1 MFLQQ
6 IKKIFWWKESV
17 SENITDFSD
26 ALDWI
31 KTYRK
36 ARNYD
41 TAIIASKEI
50 LLKNKTGVTY
60 YEAVLKKLF
69 VLEASN
75 IDKVSQAAK
84 EKRKKVDEILSL
96 LYKRL
101 NILEKIIGEV
111 EEERTIA
118 QEKEQKELQ
127 KERFGKSLKEI
138 EGLMKKKDFS
148 RALFFTKKLVADF
161 PKDKLAIETLTRV
174 QKLHDSQKT
183 KEQKETEK
191 REKLNTI
198 FKEVGVETDELKNK
212 KGVSPIKRLSLFFK
226 QMRVKS
232 LEKQEYVTRQR
243 ALKDIE
249 KLLIRSGTIE
259 NVTENE
265 SNEELFSIMNSGLS
279 KDISGFSL
287 HGFDFYG
294 KILGKD
300 KIVGDTFGYAKDGN
314 RSVFYIG
321 DATGH
326 GVQAGF
332 TVALL
337 SKLFFEF
344 SKKVRV
350 FQELFLTINNE
361 LKEKLKGR
369 IFVTSIFFEL
379 DATNNKLSFA
389 WAGHDPMFL
398 YRKNSDTV
406 EKIIPGWLALG
417 VRLIKNT
424 SSIKIRELIME
435 NGDVLFGY
443 TDGIIEMK
451 DQNGLMYSLDKLQAN
466 FKDKAKKYGHAP
478 ERLYETILQEVND
491 FRATV
496 PFQDDVSMF
505 IFTRNTGKDLI
516 TNKAELQSLL
526 KEMDVKKDVK
536 DVNFKNK
543 TRQQVIDDLKKERH
557 ARDLKI
563 RLERLDR
570 LYKMAEFTKL
580 KQEVYLYFREW
591 YVHDKM
597 KFYLEKALEN
607 EQKAIIKKQDERLAR
622 KHSTLSDLYKK
633 WEYELVVKEVIDV
646 LFKNGKI

>member
-1 MFLQQ
+1 M
-6 IKKIFWWKESV
+6 
-17 SENITDFSD
+17 
-26 ALDWI
+26 
-31 KTYRK
+31 
-36 ARNYD
+36 
-41 TAIIASKEI
+41 
-50 LLKNKTGVTY
+50 TY

-75 IDKVSQAAK
+75 IDRVSEAAK

-101 NILEKIIGEV
+101 NILERIISEV
-111 EEERTIA
+111 EEEKTVA
-118 QEKEQKELQ
+118 YEKEQKELQ

-161 PKDKLAIETLTRV
+161 PKDKRAVETLTRV
-174 QKLHDSQKT
+174 QKMHDSQKT

-212 KGVSPIKRLSLFFK
+212 KGISPIKRLSLFFK

-259 NVTENE
+259 NVTDNE
-265 SNEELFSIMNSGLS
+265 SNEDLFSIMNSGLS

-379 DATNNKLSFA
+379 DATTNKLSFA
-389 WAGHDPMFL
+389 
-398 YRKNSDTV
+398 
-406 EKIIPGWLALG
+406 
-417 VRLIKNT
+417 
-424 SSIKIRELIME
+424 
-435 NGDVLFGY
+435 
-443 TDGIIEMK
+443 
-451 DQNGLMYSLDKLQAN
+451 
-466 FKDKAKKYGHAP
+466 
-478 ERLYETILQEVND
+478 
-491 FRATV
+491 
-496 PFQDDVSMF
+496 
-505 IFTRNTGKDLI
+505 
-516 TNKAELQSLL
+516 
-526 KEMDVKKDVK
+526 
-536 DVNFKNK
+536 
-543 TRQQVIDDLKKERH
+543 
-557 ARDLKI
+557 
-563 RLERLDR
+563 
-570 LYKMAEFTKL
+570 
-580 KQEVYLYFREW
+580 
-591 YVHDKM
+591 
-597 KFYLEKALEN
+597 
-607 EQKAIIKKQDERLAR
+607 
-622 KHSTLSDLYKK
+622 
-633 WEYELVVKEVIDV
+633 
-646 LFKNGKI
+646 